1 MLSQRRTPVPGGTV
15 LFITTTPSLLPFCLD
30 TITGTVFKVETSQGS
45 AVAEG
50 DVLVILES
58 MKMEMPIEA
67 PISGTVT
74 EVRVE
79 EGQSVDEGQVL
90 VVLD

>member
-1 MLSQRRTPVPGGTV
+1 M
-15 LFITTTPSLLPFCLD
+15 
-30 TITGTVFKVETSQGS
+30 GTVFKVETARGAQ
-45 AVAEG
+45 VAEG

-67 PISGTVT
+67 PVSGTVS

-79 EGQSVDEGQVL
+79 EGQNVDEGQVL